1 MQIMF
6 SMFLAAFHFQ
16 RPEQESERKVFM
28 ERLKQSALDA
38 APLVKQYADK
48 WKM

>member
-1 MQIMF
+1 MF
-6 SMFLAAFHFQ
+6 MAAFHFQ
-16 RPEQESERKVFM
+16 KPEQDHERVDFM

-38 APLVKQYADK
+38 APLVEKYADK